1 MSELTPARDAGYQ
14 AAQDAIRQRGGTWKL
29 RPRQDDYTQYVAEW
43 EEYLEGWMQAI
54 REDREKQLS
63 WDFFYPDG
71 ILRED
76 FRP

>member
-1 MSELTPARDAGYQ
+1 ME
-14 AAQDAIRQRGGTWKL
+14 
-29 RPRQDDYTQYVAEW
+29 
-43 EEYLEGWMQAI
+43 AI